1 MKTSRRLAR
10 LSPAL
15 EGDFF
20 RLHCEGNGQGWC
32 ACVGWWV
39 PTWEGWGER
48 TAAENRALRE
58 ALFARG
64 EHDGY
69 LAFVGDAPAAWVQVG
84 PRDRLEKLAR
94 QLSLDPDPAT
104 WALSCFFVAPAF
116 RGQGLAAWTLA
127 AVLDDLRARG
137 VRRVEA
143 YPRRAASGETLDAG
157 EVWTGPE
164 ALLRAA
170 GFGDVTGGDGGA
182 ARRGVLALELCP

>member
-1 MKTSRRLAR
+1 MDPSRRLAR

-20 RLHCEGNGQGWC
+20 RLHCEGDGQGWC

-39 PTWEGWGER
+39 PTWEGWGGR
-48 TAAENRALRE
+48 TAAENRTLRQ

-69 LAFVGDAPAAWVQVG
+69 LAFVGDVPAAWVQVG
-84 PRDRLEKLAR
+84 PRDRLEKLTR
-94 QLSLDPDPAT
+94 QLGLEPDPAT
-104 WALSCFFVAPAF
+104 WALSCFFVAPAH
-116 RGQGLAAWTLA
+116 RGQGLAAWTLS

-143 YPRRAASGETLDAG
+143 YPRRAKDGETLGPGDL
-157 EVWTGPE
+157 WTGPE
-164 ALLRAA
+164 ALFRAA
-170 GFGDVTGGDGGA
+170 GFGDVVGAGGD
-182 ARRGVLALELCP
+182 ARRGVLARLL